1 VLCTVWYLVEKYMRT
16 VVKWVASVPW
26 NLTVNNLLRT
36 SVTDTTTSSN
46 LDISTYPKQ
55 QITSPLA
62 YPPTYTSPRTPPTS
76 SCNNHSQIPSSH
88 LQACNPH
95 NAALGPGHLNTHTSS
110 APPPNIYRT
119 RTSLFSA
126 TSLLPREHL
135 PTPVLAFDG
144 RVDVAF
150 HAPAACMM
158 S

>member
-16 VVKWVASVPW
+16 VVEGLRYRGIAPLTTDCKYNSV
-26 NLTVNNLLRT
+26 
-36 SVTDTTTSSN
+36 DDITTFIS
-46 LDISTYPKQ
+46 LDIHLCTKQ
-55 QITSPLA
+55 AITSPLA
-62 YPPTYTSPRTPPTS
+62 HPPTYTSPRTPPTS

-95 NAALGPGHLNTHTSS
+95 NAALGPGHLSTHTSS

-144 RVDVAF
+144 RVNVAF